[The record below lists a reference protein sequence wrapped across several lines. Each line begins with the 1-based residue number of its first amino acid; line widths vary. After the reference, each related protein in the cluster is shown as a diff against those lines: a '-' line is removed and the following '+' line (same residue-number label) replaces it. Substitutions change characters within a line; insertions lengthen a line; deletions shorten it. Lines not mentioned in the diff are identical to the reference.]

1 MNANQM
7 KRLEANLAAA
17 ERWQRRDTVETV
29 ETMRRDQARWLVEYV
44 ELQRAERSAE
54 MRLYILTRAITKNK
68 RDLEKIRRE
77 KERLGELITRSR
89 EREAKA

>member
-17 ERWQRRDTVETV
+17 ERWQRRDTV